1 MSLSTLTERA
11 KFVQPF
17 TMALYGSTNTG
28 KTNFVLS
35 LLKNLALLVDKK
47 MRTII
52 YCYGSTWQSPIFD
65 EMGSMGVLMHK
76 GLPEKI
82 EDLLQDRPTP
92 AIMIFDDLETDIEK
106 SSMMADCVKKNSHHM
121 DVSIIILYQSLF
133 PLGKRAGQIRQNI
146 NVMVFFKFSMEI
158 RSLKLRFSGFVP
170 TDRMMDFVNHIYKP
184 WVSREGGFVVVDKHP
199 KQKKELEYQCIRTNI
214 FPNEGYK
221 YRFCELVGIT
231 PPPPATSRKFVR
243 KSGPDTSRNQKR
255 FHRPIRDPR
264 LRRLYK
270 GYADDIYMEN
280 WKEPHTQR
288 EHVHKKIPVNNF
300 ERMYLRH
307 VHRRGKR

>member
-1 MSLSTLTERA
+1 
-11 KFVQPF
+11 
-17 TMALYGSTNTG
+17 
-28 KTNFVLS
+28 
-35 LLKNLALLVDKK
+35 
-47 MRTII
+47 
-52 YCYGSTWQSPIFD
+52 
-65 EMGSMGVLMHK
+65 
-76 GLPEKI
+76 
-82 EDLLQDRPTP
+82 
-92 AIMIFDDLETDIEK
+92 
-106 SSMMADCVKKNSHHM
+106 
-121 DVSIIILYQSLF
+121 
-133 PLGKRAGQIRQNI
+133 
-146 NVMVFFKFSMEI
+146 
-158 RSLKLRFSGFVP
+158 
-170 TDRMMDFVNHIYKP
+170 MMDFVNHIYMP

-231 PPPPATSRKFVR
+231 PPPPAMSRKFVR

-288 EHVHKKIPVNNF
+288 EHVHTKIPVNNF
-300 ERMYLRH
+300 EHMYLRH
-307 VHRRGKR
+307 VHRRGER